1 MPRRQSRRRAPD
13 QPAGAHRAEI
23 VERNAEFGRHD
34 VQAVQSEAGTLVGD
48 IANTT
53 CVDVAIEEHQY
64 VAIDRRA
71 AAGAALD
78 VASGLEYLLERR
90 HARLPPEENEGAK
103 RGFAMLGPDGVAI
116 SGADY
121 AIAFALRGNETR
133 SLS

>member
-1 MPRRQSRRRAPD
+1 
-13 QPAGAHRAEI
+13 
-23 VERNAEFGRHD
+23 
-34 VQAVQSEAGTLVGD
+34 
-48 IANTT
+48 
-53 CVDVAIEEHQY
+53 VDVAIEEHQY

>member
-1 MPRRQSRRRAPD
+1 MPGNAVTRRQLHHATGHDP
-13 QPAGAHRAEI
+13 HRAEI

-90 HARLPPEENEGAK
+90 HARLPPEENEAARRNMTPTASPCLVRMG
-103 RGFAMLGPDGVAI
+103 G
-116 SGADY
+116 
-121 AIAFALRGNETR
+121 GNIR
-133 SLS
+133 C